1 MSNEMQ
7 NSECR
12 MQNYVSSNKTVDNC
26 FLRNECAETRS
37 DASEACP
44 HEQDDY
50 VSRVEMQNYEDEAQN
65 SDVNAEE
72 VAEAALPTDEP
83 SSTAHLASSLP
94 KIASAPKGAMTKSQ
108 LREARELFPDLS
120 DGEIFRLYKKVTN

>member
-1 MSNEMQ
+1 MS
-7 NSECR
+7 SEV
-12 MQNYVSSNKTVDNC
+12 QNYVSSNKTVDNC
-26 FLRNECAETRS
+26 FLRSECAETRS

-50 VSRVEMQNYEDEAQN
+50 VSRVETQN

-72 VAEAALPTDEP
+72 VAEATPPTDEP

-94 KIASAPKGAMTKSQ
+94 KIASAPKGAMTRSQ

>member
-1 MSNEMQ
+1 MSSEMQSTEEMQ

-12 MQNYVSSNKTVDNC
+12 V
-26 FLRNECAETRS
+26 
-37 DASEACP
+37 
-44 HEQDDY
+44 
-50 VSRVEMQNYEDEAQN
+50 QNYEDETQN

-72 VAEAALPTDEP
+72 VAEATLQGDEP

-94 KIASAPKGAMTKSQ
+94 KIASAPKGAMTRSQ

>member
-1 MSNEMQ
+1 MSSEMQSAEEMQ

-12 MQNYVSSNKTVDNC
+12 VQNCKD
-26 FLRNECAETRS
+26 ET
-37 DASEACP
+37 
-44 HEQDDY
+44 
-50 VSRVEMQNYEDEAQN
+50 QN

-72 VAEAALPTDEP
+72 VAEATPPTDEP

-94 KIASAPKGAMTKSQ
+94 KIASAPKGAMTRSQ

>member
-7 NSECR
+7 NAECR
-12 MQNYVSSNKTVDNC
+12 V
-26 FLRNECAETRS
+26 
-37 DASEACP
+37 
-44 HEQDDY
+44 
-50 VSRVEMQNYEDEAQN
+50 QNYEDETQN

-72 VAEAALPTDEP
+72 VAEATLPTDEP

>member
-7 NSECR
+7 NAECR

-26 FLRNECAETRS
+26 FLRSECAETRS

-50 VSRVEMQNYEDEAQN
+50 VSRVETQN

-72 VAEAALPTDEP
+72 VAEAALQGDEP

-94 KIASAPKGAMTKSQ
+94 KIASAPKGAMTRSQ